1 MTRILSLFILTI
13 ITLAVTACHSVDDER
28 IPYADVRV
36 TFRTIGD
43 WHLYGVSGGDTRR
56 FILTER
62 ESLPAGFPYSV
73 GSRTG
78 YGGLLL
84 TMDAMGNVVVFD
96 LACPVEV
103 KPDIRIYVPEGETF
117 AQCPRC
123 GSTYDIF
130 TNHGNPRSGPANE
143 HGYALT
149 RYSVIY
155 GGDLDYLTITR

>member
-1 MTRILSLFILTI
+1 MNKALLLILTV
-13 ITLAVTACHSVDDER
+13 LSSLVVAACHSVDDER

-43 WHLYGVSGGDTRR
+43 WHQYGVSGGDTRR
-56 FILTER
+56 FIHTEQ
-62 ESLPAGFPYSV
+62 ENTPAGFPYTV
-73 GSRTG
+73 ADRTG

-84 TMDAMGNVVVFD
+84 AMDAMGNIVVFD

-103 KPDIRIYVPEGETF
+103 RPTIRVYVPEGETY
-117 AQCPRC
+117 AQCPKC

-149 RYSVIY
+149 RYSAIY
-155 GGDLDYLTITR
+155 GGALEYLTITR